1 MTRHQDE
8 LVFVPLGGLGEI
20 GMNAALYGF
29 GPPRRRKWIL
39 VDCGLAF
46 AGPDLPG
53 VDLVM
58 PDLSFIENMRQ
69 DLLAMIVTHA
79 HEDHVGA
86 IAQWWPRLRC
96 PVYATQFAADLLET
110 RRLGEE
116 GAPDVD
122 IRIYAPGDTLLLGPF
137 AIEPVRMAHSIPESV
152 ALAIRTDIGLVVHS
166 GDWKIDPTPVA
177 GWATDEARLRA
188 IGDEGVLA
196 LISDSTNILRP
207 GESPSETEVGEEIGK
222 IIEGAPGRVVVTTF
236 ASNVAR
242 MRSVALAAARAGR
255 TIVVVGRAMERVS
268 QVARQNGYLDGAP
281 DFLPADSFANLPRE
295 KIVLLATGSQGEP
308 RGAMARIAEEEH
320 PSVKL
325 AKGDTVI
332 FSARPIPGNEREI
345 GGIVNKLVRQGLR
358 VLTDRDALV
367 HVSGHPR
374 RDEVR
379 RLYEWLRPKIA
390 IPAHGEALHLYKHA
404 DFAREMGV
412 EKAIVAMNGEVVAL
426 APGVPAIVDEA
437 PHGRMLLD
445 GNILVPAGDEAVRA
459 RRKLAFAGVISVG
472 VALTAKG
479 ELAGD
484 PDVVI
489 AGIPTRARD
498 GRAMDE
504 IVDKAVFETLD
515 SLPRS
520 RRRDPD
526 DVAVALER
534 AVRNTVRGVWG
545 KRPQVHVLVMPV

>member
-1 MTRHQDE
+1 MTRQLDE
-8 LVFVPLGGLGEI
+8 LVFAPLGGLGEI

-53 VDLVM
+53 IDLVM
-58 PDLSFIENMRQ
+58 PNLGFIESMRQ
-69 DLLAMIVTHA
+69 DLLALIVTHA

-86 IAQWWPRLRC
+86 IAQLWPRLRC

-122 IRIYAPGDTLLLGPF
+122 IRVYAPGDQLLIGPF

-152 ALAIRTDIGLVVHS
+152 ALAIRTDVGLVVHS

-207 GESPSETEVGEEIGK
+207 GESPSETDVGAELGK
-222 IIEGAPGRVVVTTF
+222 IIAEAPGRVVVTTF

-242 MRSVALAAARAGR
+242 MRSVAEAAARAGR
-255 TIVVVGRAMERVS
+255 TVVIVGRAMERVA
-268 QVARQNGYLDGAP
+268 QVARQNGYLDGVP

-308 RGAMARIAEEEH
+308 RGAMARIADEEH

-345 GGIVNKLVRQGLR
+345 GGIINKLVRHGLR

-379 RLYEWLRPKIA
+379 RLYEWLRPKVS
-390 IPAHGEALHLYKHA
+390 IPAHGEALHLYTHA

-412 EKAIVAMNGEVVAL
+412 ERAIVAMNGDVVVL

-437 PHGRMLLD
+437 PHGRLLLD
-445 GNILVPAGDEAVRA
+445 GNVLVSSDDEAVRA
-459 RRKLAFAGVISVG
+459 RRKLSFAGIISIG
-472 VALTAKG
+472 VALTSKG

-484 PDVVI
+484 PDVLI
-489 AGIPTRARD
+489 AGIPSRARD
-498 GRAMDE
+498 GRSMDE

-515 SLPRS
+515 NLPRA

-534 AVRNTVRGVWG
+534 SVRNTVRGVWG
-545 KRPQVHVLVMPV
+545 KRPQVHVLVMQV

>member
-1 MTRHQDE
+1 MTQQDNE
-8 LVFVPLGGLGEI
+8 LIFAPLGGLGEI

-46 AGPDLPG
+46 AGPDAPG
-53 VDLVM
+53 VDLIM
-58 PDLSFIENMRQ
+58 PDLAFIESMRH
-69 DLLAMIVTHA
+69 DLLALIVTHA

-86 IAQWWPRLRC
+86 IAELWPRLRC
-96 PVYATQFAADLLET
+96 PVYATRFAADLLEA
-110 RRLGEE
+110 RRLGED

-122 IRIYAPGDTLLLGPF
+122 IRVYAPGDELLIGPF

-152 ALAIRTDIGLVVHS
+152 ALAIRTSLGLVVHS
-166 GDWKIDPTPVA
+166 GDWKIDLTPVA
-177 GWATDEARLRA
+177 GWSTDEARLRA
-188 IGDEGVLA
+188 LGDEGVLA

-207 GESPSETEVGEEIGK
+207 GESPSETQVGEELAKLIA
-222 IIEGAPGRVVVTTF
+222 EAPARVVVTTF

-242 MRSVALAAARAGR
+242 MRSVALAAQAAGR
-255 TIVVVGRAMERVS
+255 KVVVVGRAMERVS
-268 QVARQNGYLDGAP
+268 QVARENGYLDGAP
-281 DFLPADSFANLPRE
+281 EFFSADAFANLPRD

-308 RGAMARIAEEEH
+308 RGAMARIAAEEH
-320 PSVKL
+320 PAVKL

-332 FSARPIPGNEREI
+332 FSARPIPGNERSI
-345 GGIVNKLVRQGLR
+345 GGIVNALIRHGVR
-358 VLTDRDALV
+358 VVTDRDALV

-379 RLYEWLRPKIA
+379 RLYEWLRPRLA
-390 IPAHGEALHLYKHA
+390 IPAHGEAAHLYEHA
-404 DFAREMGV
+404 DFARAQGV
-412 EKAIVAMNGEVVAL
+412 EKALVAMNGDIVAL
-426 APGVPAIVDEA
+426 APGVPAIIDEA
-437 PHGRMLLD
+437 PHGRLFLD
-445 GNILVPAGDEAVRA
+445 GNVLVREDDEGLRM
-459 RRKLAFAGVISVG
+459 RRKLAFSGVISVG

-489 AGIPTRARD
+489 AGIPSRARD
-498 GRAMDE
+498 GRAMDA

-515 SLPRS
+515 TLPRA

-526 DVAVALER
+526 DVATALER

-545 KRPQVHVLVMPV
+545 KRPQVHVLVMQV